1 MQQEPAAAQS
11 PGSHQDSALP
21 HAPTMPPPESVSESH
36 QPSPDHSPIEQ
47 ATEEEFQFLR
57 CQRCQAEAKCPK
69 LLLCLHTL
77 CSGCLEAPGMQ
88 CPICQ
93 ANAPV
98 LDNIF
103 FESLQRRL
111 SVYRQIVGTQ
121 ADCTRCKEPA
131 EFWCFECE
139 QLLCAKCFEAH
150 QWFLKHEA
158 RPLAEL
164 RSQSVC
170 QFLDGTRKSNNIFCF
185 NPNHRNPTLTSIYC
199 RGCSKPL
206 CCSCAL
212 LDSGHSDLKCDITA
226 EIQQRQEE
234 LDTMTQ
240 ALQEQDCAFG
250 EAQAHM
256 QSAVSQLGRVRTDT
270 EELIRA
276 RVRQL
281 VEHVLAQESE
291 LLEAVNTRYQCEYK
305 KIAGQL
311 GHLDAVLQRIRTGTV
326 LVQRMKRYASDQEV
340 LDMHGFLQEALR
352 LLRQEEP
359 QGLQAAVRTDSFDD
373 LKERLQDLAS
383 CVTQGTDAVL
393 PRKASPEVTSTPRES
408 FDVDLPV
415 GAQMA
420 QAQALG
426 PAEVQPVAVVQSVPR
441 THPVPM
447 YAYSI
452 KDPSRREEISNTA
465 TPQKRKSCQTEC
477 PRKAIKMESEEEK
490 EARLSWSSPEQPRP
504 STSKAVSPP
513 PLEGS
518 PRPKSHAVGNEEL
531 LFNSS
536 HETGVS
542 GEAEERIV
550 VISSSEDS
558 DAENSSFRE
567 LDDSSSESS
576 DLQLEGP
583 NSLRVLDDNLTDLHS
598 EVRPLV
604 FFDLK
609 IDSES
614 GFSDDH
620 PHHFLT

>member
-408 FDVDLPV
+408 FDVDLVSAPDLSPFSFHAYIFKDRKL
-415 GAQMA
+415 AQ
-420 QAQALG
+420 
-426 PAEVQPVAVVQSVPR
+426 S
-441 THPVPM
+441 
-447 YAYSI
+447 
-452 KDPSRREEISNTA
+452 
-465 TPQKRKSCQTEC
+465 
-477 PRKAIKMESEEEK
+477 
-490 EARLSWSSPEQPRP
+490 
-504 STSKAVSPP
+504 
-513 PLEGS
+513 
-518 PRPKSHAVGNEEL
+518 
-531 LFNSS
+531 
-536 HETGVS
+536 
-542 GEAEERIV
+542 
-550 VISSSEDS
+550 
-558 DAENSSFRE
+558 
-567 LDDSSSESS
+567 
-576 DLQLEGP
+576 
-583 NSLRVLDDNLTDLHS
+583 
-598 EVRPLV
+598 
-604 FFDLK
+604 
-609 IDSES
+609 
-614 GFSDDH
+614 
-620 PHHFLT
+620 